1 MRIKTIAAVLVV
13 VAVAIVSVVGQVSAA
28 ETTFGTVDPGKIWQ
42 SHPKVQQARQEMVK
56 LNDLLENR
64 LTLRDHNRLLTE
76 QELTELQT
84 VKEKARATDA
94 EKARIKE
101 LEDLAKQRDVQ
112 RRELI
117 AKKEPSEEERAVLSE
132 LENRYAEAERTLGE
146 LIREYDKQLKTKE
159 EELTKGMPNLDQE
172 ILDAV
177 KAVAEAKKLSVVVS
191 QQAVLF
197 GGTDITEDV
206 ITQMNKKK

>member
-1 MRIKTIAAVLVV
+1 MRIKTIAAVLAVA
-13 VAVAIVSVVGQVSAA
+13 AVAIVTVVGQVSAA
-28 ETTFGTVDPGKIWQ
+28 ETAFGTVDPGKIWQ
-42 SHPKVQQARQEMVK
+42 SHPKVQQARQELMK
-56 LNDLLENR
+56 LNDLLEKR

-76 QELTELQT
+76 AEMTELQDL
-84 VKEKARATDA
+84 KEKAKPTDP
-94 EKARIKE
+94 EKTRTKE

-117 AKKEPSEEERAVLSE
+117 AKKDPSEEERAVLSE
-132 LENRYAEAERTLGE
+132 LENRYAEADRTLGE
-146 LIREYDKQLKTKE
+146 TIREYDKQLKSKE
-159 EELTKGMPNLDQE
+159 DELTKGMPNLDQE
-172 ILDAV
+172 ILNAV
-177 KAVAEAKKLSVVVS
+177 KAVAEAKKLGLVIS